1 MPRKISRGITITEEL
16 NGKLRYERPDINVSK
31 VCEQALWKALE
42 KEPVFDGNKL
52 VRDKNSK

>member
-1 MPRKISRGITITEEL
+1 MPKKISRGITITEEL

-31 VCEQALWKALE
+31 VCERALWKALE
-42 KEPVFDGNKL
+42 KEPVFDGNKF